1 MLFGSR
7 IMRLSNVNKYL
18 RSSAAQRECGFTIVE
33 VIVAAGIMIILCV
46 GTLTVFSHAVKIN
59 SGNNLR
65 AQAQSVLQQEVE
77 YYRSLKFVPGAQ
89 TPADLVNHRSTDL
102 YAGNISRGTRTSSD
116 GTVFNLTVTV
126 SNLYFSPG
134 GTDEAHCTY
143 KEIFISATPAITR
156 TGWLANLRT
165 NVTVQ
170 RVRAN

>member
-1 MLFGSR
+1 MKDYR
-7 IMRLSNVNKYL
+7 
-18 RSSAAQRECGFTIVE
+18 GFTIVE

-46 GTLTVFSHAVKIN
+46 GTLNVFTHAVKIN

-77 YYRSLKFVPGAQ
+77 YYRGLTFKPGAE
-89 TPADLVNHRSTDL
+89 TTADLVNHRSTDL
-102 YAGNISRGTRTSSD
+102 YAGNIARPQRTSAD

-126 SNLYFSPG
+126 VNVSPIG
-134 GTDEAHCTY
+134 ADEAHCKY
-143 KEIFISATPAITR
+143 KEITITAAPAVAR

-165 NVTVQ
+165 NLTVQ